1 MIDVRES
8 TDKLKILIVDDS
20 ELNRELLAGML
31 GDEYEIY
38 QVENGKKAI
47 DILEENREQFK
58 LVLLD
63 INMPVM
69 DGYEVLSIMKRR
81 KWLDK
86 LPVIVISAEISGESV
101 KKAYELG
108 ASDYFVRPFNVA
120 IVLRRVRNM
129 ITLYDNISSNLKD
142 AVTMLSTIFYRI
154 LKIDL
159 EADSYEIIEQGNSDP
174 LRELYQKE
182 SISACLKDVAEK
194 GYIHEEDYKEYTE
207 FCSLE
212 HLKKIF
218 LDGSQYASLQ
228 YRRVLEGQYQWVS
241 MEIVRSTEYREDNQ
255 QVVMY
260 IRDINDDYLK
270 LLQIAMCHTLDS
282 VGIVS
287 ANISQGICLSFAGR
301 RDELE
306 CQSEKSIDTYIQ
318 RVSEMIPMPESREH
332 FCQVFS
338 QQNMLKRFT
347 EGTAAL
353 SMEAAFFYSEEQQ
366 PCVLRINVDM
376 ACNSFSREIEG
387 VLHFTDVTVAYLI
400 ENVPQKIYQKDYE
413 NIIIIDAKRE
423 KMIKTDV
430 LSSVISDYLKKEEA
444 YEGYRSYSSH
454 RAVVESERER
464 FKKCVELSTIK
475 EGLCKDKQYFF
486 TIHETDKTGE
496 VRLKRYSY
504 IYIDER
510 VDIIVG
516 AREDITEFSEKDVL
530 TGGYNRRGFIRITER
545 LLNEVPDR
553 TKYAVL
559 FFNVKNFKA
568 VNELFGVESGDVV
581 LQNIFRTLTHSKLS
595 PVITARVES
604 DHFVCLVENK
614 NLDFEELTSVC
625 DNKFVKDGK
634 CMNLIIRCG
643 IFYVEEKPMKISG
656 VIDRAKL
663 AKRYITDEYVQPYM
677 VYDHSMQVAYID
689 KTKLAGELQE
699 GIAKEQFKVYYQPVI
714 DTKTGKIASAEA
726 LIRWIHPDKGFIS
739 PALFIPALEE
749 NGHISE
755 LDFYVLKKV
764 WQFIN
769 DRCENNKFVVPISVN
784 LSWMDFYDE
793 IMMEKILKEMDRFR
807 ENGREHMARF
817 EITETSYAAI
827 RENRSGILES
837 LRIKNAKILLDDFGS
852 GFSSFGMLQDYDF
865 DILKIDMSFIRKIGE
880 NPKTKSIVHSI
891 IGMAHEIGIKTVAEG
906 VETEEQVSFLRQS
919 GCDYIQ
925 GITIPNHYQK
935 KSLWSFWKKQMQNS
949 RSEKVY
955 SRRRR
960 RPLLINKAYL

>member
-8 TDKLKILIVDDS
+8 IDKLKILIVDDS

-38 QVENGKKAI
+38 QVENGNKAI

-108 ASDYFVRPFNVA
+108 ASDYFVRPFNA
-120 IVLRRVRNM
+120 FIVLRRVRNT
-129 ITLYDNISSNLKD
+129 ITLYDNISSDFKD

-159 EADSYEIIEQGNSDP
+159 EADSYEVIEQGKNDP

-228 YRRVLEGQYQWVS
+228 YRRVLEGQYRWVS
-241 MEIVRSTEYREDNQ
+241 MEIVRSTKYREDNQ

-270 LLQIAMCHTLDS
+270 LLQIAMGHTLDS

-287 ANISQGICLSFAGR
+287 ANISQGSCLSFAGR

-306 CQSEKSIDTYIQ
+306 CQSGESIDTYIQ

-338 QQNMLKRFT
+338 QQNMLKLFA

-353 SMEAAFFYSEEQQ
+353 SMEAVFSYSEEQQ

-376 ACNSFSREIEG
+376 ACNYFSREIEG
-387 VLHFTDVTVAYLI
+387 VLHFTDITAAYLI

-430 LSSVISDYLKKEEA
+430 LSSVISDCLKKEEA
-444 YEGYRSYSSH
+444 YEGCRSYSSH

-475 EGLCKDKQYFF
+475 EGLREDKQYSF

-510 VDIIVG
+510 VDVIVG
-516 AREDITEFSEKDVL
+516 TREDITEFSEKDVL
-530 TGGYNRRGFIRITER
+530 TGGYNRWGFIRTTER

-604 DHFVCLVENK
+604 DHFVCLIEKK

-643 IFYVEEKPMKISG
+643 IFYVEEKPMKILG
-656 VIDRAKL
+656 MIDRAKL

-689 KTKLAGELQE
+689 KAKLAGELQE

-925 GITIPNHYQK
+925 GYYYSKP
-935 KSLWSFWKKQMQNS
+935 LPEEEFVEFL
-949 RSEKVY
+949 EK
-955 SRRRR
+955 
-960 RPLLINKAYL
+960 ADAE

>member
-228 YRRVLEGQYQWVS
+228 YRRVLEGQYRWVS

-306 CQSEKSIDTYIQ
+306 CQSEESIDTYIQ

-475 EGLCKDKQYFF
+475 EGLRKDKQYFF

-568 VNELFGVESGDVV
+568 VNELFGVESGDVA
-581 LQNIFRTLTHSKLS
+581 LQNIFKTLIHSKLS

-625 DNKFVKDGK
+625 DNKFIKDGK

-656 VIDRAKL
+656 MIDRAKL

-677 VYDHSMQVAYID
+677 VYDQSMQVAYVD
-689 KTKLAGELQE
+689 KAKLAGELQE

-925 GITIPNHYQK
+925 GYYYSKP
-935 KSLWSFWKKQMQNS
+935 LPEEEFVEFL
-949 RSEKVY
+949 EK
-955 SRRRR
+955 
-960 RPLLINKAYL
+960 ADAE

>member
-1 MIDVRES
+1 MIDVREN
-8 TDKLKILIVDDS
+8 TDKMKILIVDDS
-20 ELNRELLAGML
+20 ELNRELLASML
-31 GDEYEIY
+31 EDEYEIY

-63 INMPVM
+63 MNMPVM

-86 LPVIVISAEISGESV
+86 LPVIVISAEIRGESV

-108 ASDYFVRPFNVA
+108 ASDYFVRPFNA
-120 IVLRRVRNM
+120 SIVLRRVRNT

-159 EADSYEIIEQGNSDP
+159 EADSYEIIEQGNNDP

-207 FCSLE
+207 FCSIE

-218 LDGSQYASLQ
+218 LDGSQYVSLQ
-228 YRRVLEGQYQWVS
+228 YRRVLEGQYRWVS

-282 VGIVS
+282 VEIVS

-301 RDELE
+301 RNELE
-306 CQSEKSIDTYIQ
+306 CQSEESIDTYIQ

-332 FCQVFS
+332 FCQMFS
-338 QQNMLKRFT
+338 QQNMLKLFT

-353 SMEAAFFYSEEQQ
+353 SMEAAFSYSEEQQ

-376 ACNSFSREIEG
+376 ACNSFSGEIEG
-387 VLHFTDVTVAYLI
+387 VLHFTDITAAYLI

-475 EGLCKDKQYFF
+475 EGLRKDKQYFF

-545 LLNEVPDR
+545 LLNKVPDR

-568 VNELFGVESGDVV
+568 VNELFGVESGDVA
-581 LQNIFRTLTHSKLS
+581 LQNIFKTLTHSKLS

-604 DHFVCLVENK
+604 DHFVCLIEKK

-625 DNKFVKDGK
+625 DNKFIKDGK

-656 VIDRAKL
+656 MIDRAKL

-677 VYDHSMQVAYID
+677 IYDHSMQVAYVD
-689 KTKLAGELQE
+689 KAKLAGELQE

-827 RENRSGILES
+827 KENRSGILES

-925 GITIPNHYQK
+925 GYYYSKP
-935 KSLWSFWKKQMQNS
+935 LPEEEFVEFL
-949 RSEKVY
+949 EK
-955 SRRRR
+955 
-960 RPLLINKAYL
+960 ADAE

>member
-228 YRRVLEGQYQWVS
+228 YRRVLEGQYRLVS

-306 CQSEKSIDTYIQ
+306 CQSEESIDTYIQ

-475 EGLCKDKQYFF
+475 EGLRKDKQYFF

-656 VIDRAKL
+656 MIDRAKL

-689 KTKLAGELQE
+689 KAKLAGELQE

-925 GITIPNHYQK
+925 GYYYSKP
-935 KSLWSFWKKQMQNS
+935 LPEEEFVEFL
-949 RSEKVY
+949 EK
-955 SRRRR
+955 
-960 RPLLINKAYL
+960 ADAE

>member
-159 EADSYEIIEQGNSDP
+159 EADSYEIIEQGNSNP

-306 CQSEKSIDTYIQ
+306 CQSEESIDTYIQ

-475 EGLCKDKQYFF
+475 EGLRKDKQYFF

-656 VIDRAKL
+656 MIDRAKL

-689 KTKLAGELQE
+689 KAKLAGELQE

-925 GITIPNHYQK
+925 GYYYSKP
-935 KSLWSFWKKQMQNS
+935 LPEEEFVEFL
-949 RSEKVY
+949 EK
-955 SRRRR
+955 
-960 RPLLINKAYL
+960 ADAE

>member
-1 MIDVRES
+1 MIDVREN
-8 TDKLKILIVDDS
+8 TDKMKILIVDDS
-20 ELNRELLAGML
+20 ELNRELLASML
-31 GDEYEIY
+31 EDEYEIY

-63 INMPVM
+63 MNMPVM

-86 LPVIVISAEISGESV
+86 LPVIVISAEIRGESV

-108 ASDYFVRPFNVA
+108 ASDYFVRPFNA
-120 IVLRRVRNM
+120 SIVLRRVRNT

-159 EADSYEIIEQGNSDP
+159 EADSYEIIEQGNNDP

-207 FCSLE
+207 FCSIE

-218 LDGSQYASLQ
+218 LDGSQYVSLQ
-228 YRRVLEGQYQWVS
+228 YRRVLEGQYRWVS

-301 RDELE
+301 RNELE
-306 CQSEKSIDTYIQ
+306 CQSEESIDTYIQ

-332 FCQVFS
+332 FCQMFS
-338 QQNMLKRFT
+338 QQNMLKLFT

-353 SMEAAFFYSEEQQ
+353 SMEAAFSYSEEQQ

-376 ACNSFSREIEG
+376 ACNSFSGEIEG
-387 VLHFTDVTVAYLI
+387 VLHFTDITAAYLI

-475 EGLCKDKQYFF
+475 EGLRKDRQYFF

-545 LLNEVPDR
+545 LLNKVPDR

-568 VNELFGVESGDVV
+568 VNELFGVESGDVA
-581 LQNIFRTLTHSKLS
+581 LQNIFKTLTHSKLS

-604 DHFVCLVENK
+604 DHFVCLIEKK

-625 DNKFVKDGK
+625 DNKFIKDGK

-656 VIDRAKL
+656 MIDRAKL

-677 VYDHSMQVAYID
+677 IYDHSMQVAYVD
-689 KTKLAGELQE
+689 KAKLAGELQE
-699 GIAKEQFKVYYQPVI
+699 GIVKEQFKVYYQPVI

-827 RENRSGILES
+827 KENRSGILES

-925 GITIPNHYQK
+925 GYYYSKP
-935 KSLWSFWKKQMQNS
+935 LPEEEFVEFL
-949 RSEKVY
+949 EKAD
-955 SRRRR
+955 
-960 RPLLINKAYL
+960 NK

>member
-31 GDEYEIY
+31 EDEYEIY

-228 YRRVLEGQYQWVS
+228 YRRVLEGQYRWVS

-306 CQSEKSIDTYIQ
+306 CQSEESIDTYIQ

-387 VLHFTDVTVAYLI
+387 VLHFTDITVAYLI

-464 FKKCVELSTIK
+464 FKKCVELSAIK
-475 EGLCKDKQYFF
+475 EGLRKDKQYFF

-530 TGGYNRRGFIRITER
+530 TGGYNRRGFLRITER
-545 LLNEVPDR
+545 LLNKVPDR

-559 FFNVKNFKA
+559 FFNVKNFKV
-568 VNELFGVESGDVV
+568 VNELFGVESGDVA
-581 LQNIFRTLTHSKLS
+581 LQNIFKTLIHSKLS

-656 VIDRAKL
+656 MIDRAKL

-689 KTKLAGELQE
+689 KAKLAGELQE

-925 GITIPNHYQK
+925 GYYYSKP
-935 KSLWSFWKKQMQNS
+935 LPEEEFVEFL
-949 RSEKVY
+949 EK
-955 SRRRR
+955 
-960 RPLLINKAYL
+960 ADAE

>member
-228 YRRVLEGQYQWVS
+228 YRRVLEGQYRWVS

-306 CQSEKSIDTYIQ
+306 CQSEESIDTYIQ

-475 EGLCKDKQYFF
+475 EGLRKDKQYFF

-656 VIDRAKL
+656 MIDRAKL

-689 KTKLAGELQE
+689 KAKLAGELQE

-793 IMMEKILKEMDRFR
+793 IMMEKILKEIDRFR

-827 RENRSGILES
+827 KENRSGILES

-925 GITIPNHYQK
+925 GYYYSKPLPLSDFIAFMEH
-935 KSLWSFWKKQMQNS
+935 SSHNS
-949 RSEKVY
+949 MFTDR
-955 SRRRR
+955 
-960 RPLLINKAYL
+960 L

>member
-228 YRRVLEGQYQWVS
+228 YRRVLEGQYRWVS

-270 LLQIAMCHTLDS
+270 LLQIAMGQTLDS

-287 ANISQGICLSFAGR
+287 ANISQGIFLSFAGR

-306 CQSEKSIDTYIQ
+306 CQSGESIDTYIQ

-338 QQNMLKRFT
+338 QQNMLKLFT

-353 SMEAAFFYSEEQQ
+353 SMEAAFSYSEEQQ

-387 VLHFTDVTVAYLI
+387 VLHFTDITAAYLI

-430 LSSVISDYLKKEEA
+430 LSSVISDCLKKEEA
-444 YEGYRSYSSH
+444 YEGCRSYSSH

-475 EGLCKDKQYFF
+475 EGLREDKQYSF

-510 VDIIVG
+510 VDVIVG
-516 AREDITEFSEKDVL
+516 TREDITEFSEKDVL
-530 TGGYNRRGFIRITER
+530 TGGYNRWGFIRTTER

-604 DHFVCLVENK
+604 DHFVCLIEKK

-634 CMNLIIRCG
+634 RMNLIIRCG
-643 IFYVEEKPMKISG
+643 IFYVEEKPMKILG
-656 VIDRAKL
+656 MIDRAKL

-677 VYDHSMQVAYID
+677 VYDHSMQVAYVD
-689 KTKLAGELQE
+689 KAKLAGELQE

-764 WQFIN
+764 WQFIS

-793 IMMEKILKEMDRFR
+793 IMMEKILKEIDRFR

-827 RENRSGILES
+827 KENRSGILES

-925 GITIPNHYQK
+925 GYYYSKP
-935 KSLWSFWKKQMQNS
+935 LPEEEFVEFL
-949 RSEKVY
+949 EK
-955 SRRRR
+955 
-960 RPLLINKAYL
+960 ADAE

>member
-260 IRDINDDYLK
+260 IRDINDNYLK

-559 FFNVKNFKA
+559 FFYVKNFKA

-689 KTKLAGELQE
+689 KAKLAGELQE

-925 GITIPNHYQK
+925 GYYYSKP
-935 KSLWSFWKKQMQNS
+935 LPEEEFVEFL
-949 RSEKVY
+949 EK
-955 SRRRR
+955 
-960 RPLLINKAYL
+960 ADAE

>member
-31 GDEYEIY
+31 EDEYEIY

-120 IVLRRVRNM
+120 IVLRRVRNT
-129 ITLYDNISSNLKD
+129 IILYDNISSNLKD

-159 EADSYEIIEQGNSDP
+159 EADSYEIIEQGNNDP

-228 YRRVLEGQYQWVS
+228 YRRVLEGQYRWVS

-306 CQSEKSIDTYIQ
+306 CQSEESIDTYIQ

-387 VLHFTDVTVAYLI
+387 VLHFTDITVAYLI

-475 EGLCKDKQYFF
+475 EGLRKDKQYFF

-530 TGGYNRRGFIRITER
+530 TGGYNRRGFLRITER
-545 LLNEVPDR
+545 LLNKVPDR

-559 FFNVKNFKA
+559 FFYVKNFKV
-568 VNELFGVESGDVV
+568 VNELFGVESGDVA
-581 LQNIFRTLTHSKLS
+581 LQNIFKTLIHSKLS

-625 DNKFVKDGK
+625 DNKFIKDGK

-656 VIDRAKL
+656 MIDRAKL

-677 VYDHSMQVAYID
+677 VYDQSMQVAYVD
-689 KTKLAGELQE
+689 KAKLAGELQE

-764 WQFIN
+764 WQFIS

-925 GITIPNHYQK
+925 GYYYSKP
-935 KSLWSFWKKQMQNS
+935 LPEEEFVEFL
-949 RSEKVY
+949 EK
-955 SRRRR
+955 
-960 RPLLINKAYL
+960 ADAE

>member
-31 GDEYEIY
+31 EDEYEIY

-228 YRRVLEGQYQWVS
+228 YRRVLEGQYRWVS

-306 CQSEKSIDTYIQ
+306 CQSEESIDTYIQ

-475 EGLCKDKQYFF
+475 EGLRKDKQYFF

-656 VIDRAKL
+656 MIDRAKL

-689 KTKLAGELQE
+689 KAKLAGELQE

-769 DRCENNKFVVPISVN
+769 DRCKNNKFVVPISVN

-925 GITIPNHYQK
+925 GYYYSKP
-935 KSLWSFWKKQMQNS
+935 LPEEEFVEFL
-949 RSEKVY
+949 EK
-955 SRRRR
+955 
-960 RPLLINKAYL
+960 ADAE

>member
-228 YRRVLEGQYQWVS
+228 YRRVLEGQYRWVS

-306 CQSEKSIDTYIQ
+306 CQSEESIDTYIQ

-475 EGLCKDKQYFF
+475 EGLRKDKQYFF

-581 LQNIFRTLTHSKLS
+581 LQNIFRTLTYSKLS

-656 VIDRAKL
+656 MIDRAKL

-689 KTKLAGELQE
+689 KAKLAGELQE
-699 GIAKEQFKVYYQPVI
+699 GIAKEQFRIYYQPVI

-925 GITIPNHYQK
+925 GYYYSKP
-935 KSLWSFWKKQMQNS
+935 LPEEEFVEFL
-949 RSEKVY
+949 EK
-955 SRRRR
+955 
-960 RPLLINKAYL
+960 ADAE

>member
-228 YRRVLEGQYQWVS
+228 YRRVLEGQYRWVS

-306 CQSEKSIDTYIQ
+306 CQSEESIDTYIQ

-475 EGLCKDKQYFF
+475 EGLRKDKQYFF

-656 VIDRAKL
+656 MIDRAKL

-689 KTKLAGELQE
+689 KAKLAGELQE

-817 EITETSYAAI
+817 EITETSYTAI

-925 GITIPNHYQK
+925 GYYYSKP
-935 KSLWSFWKKQMQNS
+935 LPEEEFVEFL
-949 RSEKVY
+949 EK
-955 SRRRR
+955 
-960 RPLLINKAYL
+960 ADAE

>member
-31 GDEYEIY
+31 EDEYEIY

-120 IVLRRVRNM
+120 IVLRRVRNT

-159 EADSYEIIEQGNSDP
+159 EADSYEIIEQGNNDP

-228 YRRVLEGQYQWVS
+228 YRRVLEGQYRWVS

-306 CQSEKSIDTYIQ
+306 CQSEESIDTYIQ

-338 QQNMLKRFT
+338 QQNMLKLFT

-353 SMEAAFFYSEEQQ
+353 SMEAAFSYSEEQQ

-475 EGLCKDKQYFF
+475 EGLRKDKQYFF

-656 VIDRAKL
+656 MIDRAKL

-689 KTKLAGELQE
+689 KAKLARELQE

-739 PALFIPALEE
+739 PALFIPTLEE

-925 GITIPNHYQK
+925 GYYYSKP
-935 KSLWSFWKKQMQNS
+935 LPEEEFVEFL
-949 RSEKVY
+949 EK
-955 SRRRR
+955 
-960 RPLLINKAYL
+960 ADAE

>member
-142 AVTMLSTIFYRI
+142 AITMLSTIFYRI

-228 YRRVLEGQYQWVS
+228 YRRVLEGQYRWVS

-306 CQSEKSIDTYIQ
+306 CQSEESIDTYIQ

-475 EGLCKDKQYFF
+475 EGLRKDKQYFF

-656 VIDRAKL
+656 MIDRAKL

-689 KTKLAGELQE
+689 KAKLAGELQE

-739 PALFIPALEE
+739 PALFIPTLEE

-925 GITIPNHYQK
+925 GYYYSKP
-935 KSLWSFWKKQMQNS
+935 LPEEEFVEFL
-949 RSEKVY
+949 EK
-955 SRRRR
+955 
-960 RPLLINKAYL
+960 ADAE

>member
-228 YRRVLEGQYQWVS
+228 YRRVLEGQYRWVS

-306 CQSEKSIDTYIQ
+306 CQSEESIDTYIQ

-475 EGLCKDKQYFF
+475 EGLRKDKQYFF

-625 DNKFVKDGK
+625 DNKFIKDGK

-656 VIDRAKL
+656 MIDRAKL

-689 KTKLAGELQE
+689 KAKLAGELQE

-793 IMMEKILKEMDRFR
+793 IMMEKILKEIDRFR

-827 RENRSGILES
+827 KENRSGILES

-925 GITIPNHYQK
+925 GYYYSKP
-935 KSLWSFWKKQMQNS
+935 LPEEEFVEFL
-949 RSEKVY
+949 EK
-955 SRRRR
+955 
-960 RPLLINKAYL
+960 ADAE

>member
-228 YRRVLEGQYQWVS
+228 YRRVLEGQYRWVS

-306 CQSEKSIDTYIQ
+306 CQSEESIDTYIQ

-475 EGLCKDKQYFF
+475 EGLRKDKQYFF

-643 IFYVEEKPMKISG
+643 IFYVEEKSMKISG
-656 VIDRAKL
+656 MIDRAKL

-689 KTKLAGELQE
+689 KAKLAGELQE

-769 DRCENNKFVVPISVN
+769 DRCKNNKFVVPISVN

-925 GITIPNHYQK
+925 GYYYSKP
-935 KSLWSFWKKQMQNS
+935 LPEEEFVGFL
-949 RSEKVY
+949 EK
-955 SRRRR
+955 
-960 RPLLINKAYL
+960 ADAE

>member
-31 GDEYEIY
+31 EDEYEIY

-120 IVLRRVRNM
+120 IVLRRVRNT
-129 ITLYDNISSNLKD
+129 IILYDNISSNLKD

-228 YRRVLEGQYQWVS
+228 YRRVLEGQYRWVS

-306 CQSEKSIDTYIQ
+306 CQSEESIDTYIQ

-475 EGLCKDKQYFF
+475 EGLRKDKQYFF

-689 KTKLAGELQE
+689 KAKLAGELQE

-837 LRIKNAKILLDDFGS
+837 LRIKNAKILIDDFGS

-925 GITIPNHYQK
+925 GYYYSKP
-935 KSLWSFWKKQMQNS
+935 LPEEEFVEFL
-949 RSEKVY
+949 EK
-955 SRRRR
+955 
-960 RPLLINKAYL
+960 ADAE

>member
-228 YRRVLEGQYQWVS
+228 YRRVLEGQYRWVS

-306 CQSEKSIDTYIQ
+306 CQSEESIDTYIQ

-475 EGLCKDKQYFF
+475 EGLRKDKQYFF

-656 VIDRAKL
+656 MIDRAKL

-689 KTKLAGELQE
+689 KAKLAGELQE

-714 DTKTGKIASAEA
+714 DTKTGKIALAEA

-739 PALFIPALEE
+739 PALFIPTLEE

-925 GITIPNHYQK
+925 GYYYSKP
-935 KSLWSFWKKQMQNS
+935 LPEEEFVEFL
-949 RSEKVY
+949 EKADAEQQV
-955 SRRRR
+955 
-960 RPLLINKAYL
+960 

>member
-31 GDEYEIY
+31 EDEYEIY

-228 YRRVLEGQYQWVS
+228 YRRVLEGQYRWVS

-270 LLQIAMCHTLDS
+270 LLQIEMCHTLDS

-306 CQSEKSIDTYIQ
+306 CQSEESIDTYIQ

-454 RAVVESERER
+454 RAVVESEHER

-475 EGLCKDKQYFF
+475 EGLRKDKQYFF

-656 VIDRAKL
+656 MIDRAKL

-689 KTKLAGELQE
+689 KAKLAGELQE

-925 GITIPNHYQK
+925 GYYYSKP
-935 KSLWSFWKKQMQNS
+935 LPEEEFVGFL
-949 RSEKVY
+949 EKADA
-955 SRRRR
+955 
-960 RPLLINKAYL
+960 K

>member
-1 MIDVRES
+1 
-8 TDKLKILIVDDS
+8 
-20 ELNRELLAGML
+20 
-31 GDEYEIY
+31 
-38 QVENGKKAI
+38 
-47 DILEENREQFK
+47 
-58 LVLLD
+58 
-63 INMPVM
+63 MP
-69 DGYEVLSIMKRR
+69 G
-81 KWLDK
+81 
-86 LPVIVISAEISGESV
+86 
-101 KKAYELG
+101 
-108 ASDYFVRPFNVA
+108 
-120 IVLRRVRNM
+120 
-129 ITLYDNISSNLKD
+129 
-142 AVTMLSTIFYRI
+142 
-154 LKIDL
+154 
-159 EADSYEIIEQGNSDP
+159 
-174 LRELYQKE
+174 
-182 SISACLKDVAEK
+182 
-194 GYIHEEDYKEYTE
+194 
-207 FCSLE
+207 
-212 HLKKIF
+212 
-218 LDGSQYASLQ
+218 
-228 YRRVLEGQYQWVS
+228 
-241 MEIVRSTEYREDNQ
+241 
-255 QVVMY
+255 
-260 IRDINDDYLK
+260 
-270 LLQIAMCHTLDS
+270 
-282 VGIVS
+282 
-287 ANISQGICLSFAGR
+287 
-301 RDELE
+301 
-306 CQSEKSIDTYIQ
+306 
-318 RVSEMIPMPESREH
+318 
-332 FCQVFS
+332 
-338 QQNMLKRFT
+338 
-347 EGTAAL
+347 
-353 SMEAAFFYSEEQQ
+353 
-366 PCVLRINVDM
+366 VLRINVDM

-689 KTKLAGELQE
+689 KAKLAGELQE

-925 GITIPNHYQK
+925 GYYYSKP
-935 KSLWSFWKKQMQNS
+935 LPEEEFVEFL
-949 RSEKVY
+949 EK
-955 SRRRR
+955 
-960 RPLLINKAYL
+960 ADAE

>member
-1 MIDVRES
+1 MIDVREN

-31 GDEYEIY
+31 EDEYEIY

-120 IVLRRVRNM
+120 IVLRRVRNT

-159 EADSYEIIEQGNSDP
+159 EADSYEIIEQGNNDP

-228 YRRVLEGQYQWVS
+228 YRRVLEGQYRWVS

-306 CQSEKSIDTYIQ
+306 CQSEESIDTYIQ

-338 QQNMLKRFT
+338 QQNMLKLFT

-353 SMEAAFFYSEEQQ
+353 SMEAAFSYSEEQQ

-475 EGLCKDKQYFF
+475 EGLRKDKQYFF

-530 TGGYNRRGFIRITER
+530 TGGYNRWGFIRITER

-581 LQNIFRTLTHSKLS
+581 LQNIFRTLTYSKLS

-656 VIDRAKL
+656 MIDRAKL

-689 KTKLAGELQE
+689 KAKLAGELQE

-793 IMMEKILKEMDRFR
+793 IMMEKILKEMDCFR

-925 GITIPNHYQK
+925 GYYYSKP
-935 KSLWSFWKKQMQNS
+935 LPEEEFVEFL
-949 RSEKVY
+949 EK
-955 SRRRR
+955 
-960 RPLLINKAYL
+960 ADAE

>member
-1 MIDVRES
+1 
-8 TDKLKILIVDDS
+8 
-20 ELNRELLAGML
+20 
-31 GDEYEIY
+31 
-38 QVENGKKAI
+38 
-47 DILEENREQFK
+47 
-58 LVLLD
+58 
-63 INMPVM
+63 
-69 DGYEVLSIMKRR
+69 
-81 KWLDK
+81 
-86 LPVIVISAEISGESV
+86 
-101 KKAYELG
+101 
-108 ASDYFVRPFNVA
+108 
-120 IVLRRVRNM
+120 
-129 ITLYDNISSNLKD
+129 
-142 AVTMLSTIFYRI
+142 
-154 LKIDL
+154 
-159 EADSYEIIEQGNSDP
+159 
-174 LRELYQKE
+174 
-182 SISACLKDVAEK
+182 
-194 GYIHEEDYKEYTE
+194 
-207 FCSLE
+207 
-212 HLKKIF
+212 
-218 LDGSQYASLQ
+218 
-228 YRRVLEGQYQWVS
+228 
-241 MEIVRSTEYREDNQ
+241 
-255 QVVMY
+255 
-260 IRDINDDYLK
+260 
-270 LLQIAMCHTLDS
+270 
-282 VGIVS
+282 
-287 ANISQGICLSFAGR
+287 
-301 RDELE
+301 
-306 CQSEKSIDTYIQ
+306 
-318 RVSEMIPMPESREH
+318 
-332 FCQVFS
+332 
-338 QQNMLKRFT
+338 
-347 EGTAAL
+347 
-353 SMEAAFFYSEEQQ
+353 
-366 PCVLRINVDM
+366 M

-475 EGLCKDKQYFF
+475 EGLRKDKQYFF
-486 TIHETDKTGE
+486 TIHETDKTGK

-656 VIDRAKL
+656 MIDRAKL

-689 KTKLAGELQE
+689 KAKLAGELQE

-925 GITIPNHYQK
+925 GYYYSKP
-935 KSLWSFWKKQMQNS
+935 LPEEEFVEFL
-949 RSEKVY
+949 EK
-955 SRRRR
+955 
-960 RPLLINKAYL
+960 ADAE

>member
-31 GDEYEIY
+31 EDEYEIY

-182 SISACLKDVAEK
+182 SIPACLKDVAEK

-228 YRRVLEGQYQWVS
+228 YRRVLEGQYRWVS

-306 CQSEKSIDTYIQ
+306 CQSEESIDTYIQ

-338 QQNMLKRFT
+338 QQNMLKLFT

-475 EGLCKDKQYFF
+475 EGLRKDKQYFF

-656 VIDRAKL
+656 MIDRAKL

-689 KTKLAGELQE
+689 KAKLAGELQE

-925 GITIPNHYQK
+925 GYYYSKP
-935 KSLWSFWKKQMQNS
+935 LPEEEFVEFL
-949 RSEKVY
+949 EK
-955 SRRRR
+955 
-960 RPLLINKAYL
+960 ADAE

>member
-120 IVLRRVRNM
+120 IVLRRVRNT

-159 EADSYEIIEQGNSDP
+159 EADSYEIIEQGNNDP
-174 LRELYQKE
+174 LREMYQKE

-228 YRRVLEGQYQWVS
+228 YRRVLEGQYRWVS

-306 CQSEKSIDTYIQ
+306 CQSEESIDTYIQ

-338 QQNMLKRFT
+338 QQNMLKLFT

-475 EGLCKDKQYFF
+475 EGLRKDKQYFF

-656 VIDRAKL
+656 MIDRAKL

-689 KTKLAGELQE
+689 KAKLAGELQE

-925 GITIPNHYQK
+925 GYYYSKP
-935 KSLWSFWKKQMQNS
+935 LPEEEFVGFL
-949 RSEKVY
+949 EK
-955 SRRRR
+955 
-960 RPLLINKAYL
+960 ADAE

>member
-228 YRRVLEGQYQWVS
+228 YRRVLEGQYRWVS

-306 CQSEKSIDTYIQ
+306 CQSEESIDTYIQ

-475 EGLCKDKQYFF
+475 EGLRKDKQYFF

-614 NLDFEELTSVC
+614 NLAFEELTSVC

-656 VIDRAKL
+656 MIDRAKL

-689 KTKLAGELQE
+689 KAKLAGELQE

-925 GITIPNHYQK
+925 GYYYSKP
-935 KSLWSFWKKQMQNS
+935 LPEEEFVEFL
-949 RSEKVY
+949 EK
-955 SRRRR
+955 
-960 RPLLINKAYL
+960 ADAE

>member
-174 LRELYQKE
+174 LRDLYQKE

-228 YRRVLEGQYQWVS
+228 YRRVLEGQYRWVS

-306 CQSEKSIDTYIQ
+306 CQSEESIDTYIQ

-475 EGLCKDKQYFF
+475 EGLRKDKQYFF

-643 IFYVEEKPMKISG
+643 IFYVEKKPMKISG
-656 VIDRAKL
+656 MIDRAKL

-689 KTKLAGELQE
+689 KAKLAGELQE

-807 ENGREHMARF
+807 ENGREHTARF
-817 EITETSYAAI
+817 EITETSYAAS

-925 GITIPNHYQK
+925 GYYYSKP
-935 KSLWSFWKKQMQNS
+935 LPEEEFVEFL
-949 RSEKVY
+949 EK
-955 SRRRR
+955 
-960 RPLLINKAYL
+960 ADAE

>member
-559 FFNVKNFKA
+559 FFYVKNFKA

-689 KTKLAGELQE
+689 KAKLAGELQE

-925 GITIPNHYQK
+925 GYYYSKP
-935 KSLWSFWKKQMQNS
+935 LPEEEFVEFL
-949 RSEKVY
+949 EK
-955 SRRRR
+955 
-960 RPLLINKAYL
+960 ADAE

>member
-228 YRRVLEGQYQWVS
+228 YRRVLEGQYRWVS

-306 CQSEKSIDTYIQ
+306 CQSEESIDTYIQ

-689 KTKLAGELQE
+689 KAKLAGELQE

-925 GITIPNHYQK
+925 GYYYSKP
-935 KSLWSFWKKQMQNS
+935 LPEEEFVGFL
-949 RSEKVY
+949 EK
-955 SRRRR
+955 
-960 RPLLINKAYL
+960 ADAE

>member
-228 YRRVLEGQYQWVS
+228 YRRVLEGQYRWVS

-306 CQSEKSIDTYIQ
+306 CQSEESIDTYIQ

-475 EGLCKDKQYFF
+475 EGLRKDKQYFF

-656 VIDRAKL
+656 MIDRAKL

-689 KTKLAGELQE
+689 KAKLAGELQE

-891 IGMAHEIGIKTVAEG
+891 IGMAHEIGMKTVAEG

-925 GITIPNHYQK
+925 GYYYSKP
-935 KSLWSFWKKQMQNS
+935 LPEEEFVEFL
-949 RSEKVY
+949 EK
-955 SRRRR
+955 
-960 RPLLINKAYL
+960 ADAE

>member
-228 YRRVLEGQYQWVS
+228 YRRVLEGQYRWVS

-260 IRDINDDYLK
+260 IRNINDDYLK

-306 CQSEKSIDTYIQ
+306 CQSEESIDTYIQ

-475 EGLCKDKQYFF
+475 EGLRKDKQYFF

-656 VIDRAKL
+656 MIDRAKL

-689 KTKLAGELQE
+689 KAKLAGELQE

-793 IMMEKILKEMDRFR
+793 IMMEKILKEIDRFR

-827 RENRSGILES
+827 KENRSGILES

-925 GITIPNHYQK
+925 GYYYSKP
-935 KSLWSFWKKQMQNS
+935 LPEEEFVEFL
-949 RSEKVY
+949 EK
-955 SRRRR
+955 
-960 RPLLINKAYL
+960 ADAE

>member
-228 YRRVLEGQYQWVS
+228 YRRVLEGQYRWVS

-306 CQSEKSIDTYIQ
+306 CQSEESIDTYIQ

-475 EGLCKDKQYFF
+475 EGLRKDKQYFF

-656 VIDRAKL
+656 MIDRAKL

-689 KTKLAGELQE
+689 KAKLAGELQE

-906 VETEEQVSFLRQS
+906 VETEEQVRFLRQS

-925 GITIPNHYQK
+925 GYYYSKP
-935 KSLWSFWKKQMQNS
+935 LPEEEFVEFL
-949 RSEKVY
+949 EK
-955 SRRRR
+955 
-960 RPLLINKAYL
+960 ADAE

>member
-8 TDKLKILIVDDS
+8 IDKLKILIVDDS

-120 IVLRRVRNM
+120 IVLRRVRNT

-159 EADSYEIIEQGNSDP
+159 EADSYEIIEQGNNDP

-228 YRRVLEGQYQWVS
+228 YRRVLEGQYRWVS

-287 ANISQGICLSFAGR
+287 ANISQGICLSFAGK

-306 CQSEKSIDTYIQ
+306 CQSEESIDTYIQ

-332 FCQVFS
+332 FCQMFS
-338 QQNMLKRFT
+338 QQNMLRLFT

-376 ACNSFSREIEG
+376 ACNSFSGEIEG

-475 EGLCKDKQYFF
+475 EGLRKDKQYFF

-581 LQNIFRTLTHSKLS
+581 LQNIFRTLTYSKLS

-656 VIDRAKL
+656 MIDRAKL

-689 KTKLAGELQE
+689 KAKLAGELQE
-699 GIAKEQFKVYYQPVI
+699 GIAKEQFRVYYQPVI

-807 ENGREHMARF
+807 ENSREHMARF

-925 GITIPNHYQK
+925 GYYYSKP
-935 KSLWSFWKKQMQNS
+935 LPEEEFVEFL
-949 RSEKVY
+949 EK
-955 SRRRR
+955 
-960 RPLLINKAYL
+960 ADAE